1 MASKRAGTTWAEFG
15 TKAAKFTPRNQLGL
29 GPQCG
34 FASIEEGG
42 LIAEDEEWRKLA
54 LVAKTEREVWE

>member
-1 MASKRAGTTWAEFG
+1 MASNGAGTTRAEFG

-54 LVAKTEREVWE
+54 LVVETSREVWE